1 MPKRNRSLAAV
12 RVDPYQ
18 STRWPNFFKDV
29 DKASLFLQHPEWE
42 LMCLDLEQLADDEAA
57 QILDRWP
64 ENEAELG
71 RQNFQ
76 RGYIAGL
83 KEILGLSEELKK
95 WKEERRK

>member
-1 MPKRNRSLAAV
+1 
-12 RVDPYQ
+12 
-18 STRWPNFFKDV
+18 
-29 DKASLFLQHPEWE
+29 
-42 LMCLDLEQLADDEAA
+42 LADDEAA